1 VNAVGAVG
9 WAAVIK
15 LTVLE
20 AKHPEDTSQQF
31 AASLDKPLL
40 MLAMTTEVGVR
51 PVV

>member
-1 VNAVGAVG
+1 M
-9 WAAVIK
+9 K

-20 AKHPEDTSQQF
+20 AKHPEATSQEL

-40 MLAMTTEVGVR
+40 MVAKMTELGVR